1 MSIQIQ
7 VEQAALGAIAGLAL
21 GSPHVGRTQFQRLTG
36 YSPIPTRMS
45 PHASLDSWLIWQK
58 AHLENRKP
66 FLYGQI
72 LLESLDDHTDETA
85 FGLFNLRRGYGTPYS
100 GSLDNPLS
108 DGPRAILR
116 SLIWGFLHFGN
127 PQAAYTSAF
136 HDAGIDHAGDGAWI
150 PAALAVA
157 LSLSQPGDT
166 AQDFLNRVTAILP
179 AESQLHRITPA
190 ISKNIGNPE
199 AAQFFANQFAT
210 NFPDINRSHCVAT
223 AAFAL
228 LGLLHS
234 DQNSE
239 QAMLIAAGCGGQSEL
254 SAATAA
260 AIACFLW
267 SPLRPDYITSL
278 DPAFLA
284 THALKHISPP
294 AGIADFARL
303 ISESVAL
310 PLQGESLPQTQS
322 GDLGEDQESL
332 EQPNANPNSEDAPPP
347 PLGEDSGGGQEP
359 LEQPSTNSDSEDA
372 PPPPLVLDLGGGR
385 EQELND
391 TNASLESDTPL
402 PRVGS
407 GEDQEQVQNITT
419 PELTCTH
426 NTTTTTELAGLIITA
441 NYLETPIA
449 APPVK
454 KLQITIKNP
463 TGETRNIALAITGPE
478 GWQIASRIAD
488 CALRPGESVKFPT
501 VIQPPTTTAPDTNL
515 RLRVD
520 NYQLLIPFLQPT
532 QFSVLGPFVNIEGTG
547 FSYEHPPE
555 KNNQKIQSM
564 TQPFSGRSEMG
575 IRWQVQNFPATE
587 FDLEPVFNGGPGVAY
602 LYAHVTWNSSGLLN
616 LQTQFPGGLKI
627 WIDGTLVTSYN
638 DTTPKPFL
646 HASGSSEFTTAGESR
661 ILIKIVRGRDPIPPL
676 RLAFYDESGRIITP
690 QEFITDP

>member
-21 GSPHVGRTQFQRLTG
+21 GSPHVGRAQFQRLTG

-45 PHASLDSWLIWQK
+45 PHPSLDSWLIWQK
-58 AHLENRKP
+58 AHLEDRKP

-72 LLESLDDHTDETA
+72 LLDSLDDHTDETA
-85 FGLFNLRRGYGTPYS
+85 FGLFNLRRGFGTPYS

-116 SLIWGFLHFGN
+116 SLVWGFLHHGN
-127 PQAAYTSAF
+127 PHAAYASAF
-136 HDAGIDHAGDGAWI
+136 HDASIDHASDGAWI

-157 LSLSQPGDT
+157 LSQSQPEDT

-179 AESQLHRITPA
+179 AESQLHRIIPA

-199 AAQFFANQFAT
+199 AAQFFANQFAN
-210 NFPDINRSHCVAT
+210 NFSDINRSHCIAT

-234 DQNSE
+234 NQNSE
-239 QAMLIAAGCGGQSEL
+239 QAMLIAAGCGGQSDL

-260 AIACFLW
+260 TIASFLW
-267 SPLRPDYITSL
+267 APLPPDYTTSL

-303 ISESVAL
+303 ISESA
-310 PLQGESLPQTQS
+310 QGKEIGVGQEPEAQLVNSPELES
-322 GDLGEDQESL
+322 
-332 EQPNANPNSEDAPPP
+332 APPP
-347 PLGEDSGGGQEP
+347 PLEEDLGGDLVPEAQRVTSPELNNDPPRPLGEDSGGGQE
-359 LEQPSTNSDSEDA
+359 
-372 PPPPLVLDLGGGR
+372 
-385 EQELND
+385 
-391 TNASLESDTPL
+391 
-402 PRVGS
+402 
-407 GEDQEQVQNITT
+407 QNLRNTA
-419 PELTCTH
+419 PELAFLH
-426 NTTTTTELAGLIITA
+426 NFKTTTELAGLTITTI
-441 NYLETPIA
+441 YLETPIA
-449 APPVK
+449 APPAK
-454 KLQITIKNP
+454 KLQISIKNP
-463 TGETRNIALAITGPE
+463 TEETRNIALALNGPE

-488 CALRPGESVKFPT
+488 CALRPGESVNFPT

-520 NYQLLIPFLQPT
+520 KYQLLIPFLQPT

-547 FSYEHPPE
+547 FSFEHPPE
-555 KNNQKIQSM
+555 KNDQKTQSM
-564 TQPFSGRSEMG
+564 AQPFSGRSGMG
-575 IRWQVQNFPATE
+575 LRWQTQNFPATE
-587 FDLEPVFNGGPGVAY
+587 FDIEPVFNGGPGVTY
-602 LYAHVTWNSSGLLN
+602 LYAHVTWNSSGPIN

-638 DTTPKPFL
+638 DTTPRPFL
-646 HASGSSEFTTAGESR
+646 HPSGSSEFTTAGESR

-676 RLAFYDESGRIITP
+676 RLAFIDETGRIITP